1 IAATLLLSSC
11 GTMGNSGMGLGSLPS
26 NGGNLAGTSTGST
39 QTGNTAGKV
48 IESLIGNLLNSS
60 ATLSQKDLTGTWQ
73 YVGADCAFKSENFLM
88 KAGGEVA
95 AAKIEEQLNTNL
107 AKVGIKSG
115 TCSFTFKEDN
125 TYSAKIGGRSISGNY
140 TINAQEK
147 TIKMTYLGGI
157 GTMTPHVIKTGRKIS
172 LMFESDKLLK
182 LVSAVS
188 ALSGSTAVQSLGTIA
203 QSYDGMYIGMQ
214 LSK

>member
-1 IAATLLLSSC
+1 MRKTVIQIAAIAATLLLSSC

-125 TYSAKIGGRSISGNY
+125 TYSAKIGRSEEHTS
-140 TINAQEK
+140 E
-147 TIKMTYLGGI
+147 L
-157 GTMTPHVIKTGRKIS
+157 
-172 LMFESDKLLK
+172 
-182 LVSAVS
+182 
-188 ALSGSTAVQSLGTIA
+188 QSR
-203 QSYDGMYIGMQ
+203 
-214 LSK
+214 